1 MREER
6 GWELAVVRGT
16 SSGLSGDGGVSE
28 GKGRGCFKRLGREGR
43 RKGGGEAAEEGMG
56 WLVAREG
63 RGRWWWSNPVSAEV
77 VGKRGS
83 TLCN

>member
-16 SSGLSGDGGVSE
+16 SSGWSGDGGVSE

-56 WLVAREG
+56 WLVARGGTREMVVEQSSVSGGGGKEG
-63 RGRWWWSNPVSAEV
+63 
-77 VGKRGS
+77 
-83 TLCN
+83 